1 MAFDVLKSMS
11 CCQQRNTST
20 FFELYQNTSTFF
32 QLYHNTST
40 FFELYHNTCTFFEL
54 YSFGR
59 SIGAVRR
66 LMLQTVRRLI
76 LQD

>member
-11 CCQQRNTST
+11 CCQQRNPST

-32 QLYHNTST
+32 QLYQNTST
-40 FFELYHNTCTFFEL
+40 FFQL